1 VRDARDDAG
10 GGATRED
17 GDWFHAD
24 PAVGLYRAI
33 IHRAILDAVGICSTA
48 GAKHREGASRR
59 RENIQADAIDYLR
72 HDSIE
77 HDAVLAGMEVSTIWA
92 LYRGCG
98 EILRENHTTPQRVG
112 AILRRVMARMP

>member
-1 VRDARDDAG
+1 MRDARDDAG
-10 GGATRED
+10 GASRDD
-17 GDWFHAD
+17 GDWFHAESTV
-24 PAVGLYRAI
+24 ALYRGI
-33 IHRAILDAVGICSTA
+33 IHRAILDANGICSNNIGKSRDEISA
-48 GAKHREGASRR
+48 NRERIK
-59 RENIQADAIDYLR
+59 REAIDYLR

-112 AILRRVMARMP
+112 AILRRVMARVP